1 MHANSP
7 TWTDEN
13 QLKCEKVRFLSE
25 KSEINAIWF
34 IFNLLEW
41 TLFNPLS
48 TFDEWD
54 SSCVY
59 LGEVTGDESDSS
71 SEFDK

>member
-1 MHANSP
+1 MGFLMH
-7 TWTDEN
+7 
-13 QLKCEKVRFLSE
+13 
-25 KSEINAIWF
+25 I
-34 IFNLLEW
+34 
-41 TLFNPLS
+41 NPLS

-59 LGEVTGDESDSS
+59 LGEVTVDESDSS

>member
-1 MHANSP
+1 MLHAE
-7 TWTDEN
+7 T
-13 QLKCEKVRFLSE
+13 FY
-25 KSEINAIWF
+25 
-34 IFNLLEW
+34 
-41 TLFNPLS
+41 FNPLS

-59 LGEVTGDESDSS
+59 LGEVTEDESDSS